1 MKGRWG
7 RPVRFGSPAPRRR
20 GAAAAAWATPH
31 EAARLCLAPSTL
43 RRTLKIAL
51 IVGTLLS
58 LINQGDIILAGQA
71 NVLTWV
77 RVLAN
82 YVIPWAVS
90 SVGFLSAR
98 AGRAT
103 AGSGRA

>member
-1 MKGRWG
+1 MDGWG
-7 RPVRFGSPAPRRR
+7 WGTPV
-20 GAAAAAWATPH
+20 

-77 RVLAN
+77 RVIAN
-82 YVIPWAVS
+82 YAIPWAVS
-90 SVGFLSAR
+90 SVGFLSA
-98 AGRAT
+98 T
-103 AGSGRA
+103 AVDASARRRT